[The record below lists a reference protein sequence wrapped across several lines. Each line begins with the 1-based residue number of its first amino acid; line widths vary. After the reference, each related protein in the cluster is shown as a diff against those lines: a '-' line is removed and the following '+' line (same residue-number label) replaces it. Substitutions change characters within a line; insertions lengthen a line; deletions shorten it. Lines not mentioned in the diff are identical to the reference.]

1 MPNERRR
8 LQDLDAAQTDLKLS
22 VISLHLPQTWGHGD
36 YRCEQHTMLLVL
48 RTENKCEVRVT
59 WERTKGRWV
68 RKIVTR
74 GLSCRLN
81 SAASSGPV
89 PCTGGLQGAVET
101 RCDGQTLRV
110 LFHCMGHWKR
120 LTFKYCQ
127 EPSIADNNWDKY
139 NEIKDSSQFPMS
151 SYGRYVIQNGKT
163 FWVRRIA

>member
-1 MPNERRR
+1 MQPR
-8 LQDLDAAQTDLKLS
+8 LTWNS
-22 VISLHLPQTWGHGD
+22 GVISLHLPQTWEHWD
-36 YRCEQHTMLLVL
+36 YRREQHTMLLVL
-48 RTENKCEVRVT
+48 RTENKHEVRVT
-59 WERTKGRWV
+59 WERTKRRWV

-74 GLSCRLN
+74 ELSCRLN

-89 PCTGGLQGAVET
+89 PWLGGYRVLQRQGA
-101 RCDGQTLRV
+101 DGQTLWV

-163 FWVRRIA
+163 FWVRRIP